1 MSQNLPTVYEI
12 KEVIAEAEG
21 IKTFVFDDELE
32 FQPGQFVMAWLPR
45 IDEKPLGIWRTK
57 KGEFRLTVSAVGD
70 FSQKFSEQ
78 KVGDQVGIR
87 GPFGK
92 GFTIPKNKK
101 IALVGGGFGTAP
113 LLGLAH
119 AAKNCELNFIIGG
132 RSKNLLFGHKHAE
145 KFGKVLIST
154 DDGSCGEKCF
164 NTQLLE
170 KLLKEKKIE
179 AVFSCGPEL
188 MMKRVAEICQEK
200 NVDCELSLERY
211 MKCGIGICGSC
222 AMDDSGWCACSDG
235 PVIDGAQALK
245 SVEFGKYHRDSVGI
259 RDNF

>member
-1 MSQNLPTVYEI
+1 MSQTLPTIFEI
-12 KEVIAEAEG
+12 KAVIAEAKG
-21 IKTFVFDDELE
+21 IKTFVFHGDLE

-45 IDEKPLGIWRTK
+45 IDEKPLGIWRMK

-87 GPFGK
+87 GPLGH
-92 GFTIPKNKK
+92 GFSILENKK
-101 IALVGGGFGTAP
+101 IVLVGGGFGVAP
-113 LLGLAH
+113 LLGLAER
-119 AAKNCELNFIIGG
+119 ATNCEVHFLIGA
-132 RSKNLLFGHKHAE
+132 RSKNLIFGEKYAK
-145 KFGKVLIST
+145 KFGKVLLST
-154 DDGSCGEKCF
+154 NDGSCGEKCF
-164 NTQLLE
+164 ATDLLE
-170 KLLKEKKIE
+170 KVLVEQKIDK
-179 AVFSCGPEL
+179 VFSCGPEL

-245 SVEFGKYHRDSVGI
+245 SGEFGKYHRDSVGV
-259 RDNF
+259 RENF